1 MDILVKSGRFSKW
14 EDLAFGFHFGAVP
27 PFLLIFHVFIVTVV
41 GGVMGGEDTQAIIS
55 RSETLNAV
63 CLSLGHLV
71 TQAIHMCETI

>member
-41 GGVMGGEDTQAIIS
+41 GGVVGGGYTS
-55 RSETLNAV
+55 NYFPK
-63 CLSLGHLV
+63 
-71 TQAIHMCETI
+71 

>member
-41 GGVMGGEDTQAIIS
+41 GGVVVTLTLTLGG
-55 RSETLNAV
+55 
-63 CLSLGHLV
+63 G
-71 TQAIHMCETI
+71 IHKQLFP